1 MAGPTPG
8 VFLRSGRASQGQAR
22 FASEVDD
29 WVRATKARMDAV
41 FRTATLRLIQR
52 MQTPGEYVPFD
63 TGALRASLVVVVNG
77 TPPPPRTKEPES
89 PATAW
94 DSSQIVATISGAVA
108 GDVVVA
114 SYTTAYAR
122 RLEYGFVGTDSLG
135 RTYNQQGR
143 GWVRRAAQSWGSIV
157 AQATADAKAA
167 VAANT
172 KGR

>member
-22 FASEVDD
+22 FAAEVDE

-41 FRTATLRLIQR
+41 FRTATLRLIQK

-63 TGALRASLVVVVNG
+63 TGALRASLVVTVNG
-77 TPPPPRTKEPES
+77 SPPPPRTKEPAS
-89 PATAW
+89 PSTAW
-94 DSSQIVATISGAVA
+94 SDGEVIATIAGAVA
-108 GDVVVA
+108 GDKVIA
-114 SYTTAYAR
+114 SYTVAYAR
-122 RLEYGFVGTDSLG
+122 RLEFGFVGTDSLG

-143 GWVRRAAQSWGSIV
+143 GWVRRAAQQWPAIV